1 MTESLPSHV
10 STKCDIRS
18 NSWENQAR
26 VLRCL
31 VRGWVYST
39 HVPLW
44 LGAKEDVV
52 SDIVQEAICRT
63 LERLRKAE
71 RQEAAPVN
79 YPDCLSRTIAYHL
92 FIDFMRKDTRL
103 IPLSQL
109 TRSSD
114 DEVYEFELADSSEEM
129 SERVFQES
137 LFNELAT
144 EIVNFPNKQKF
155 ALLVDLAN
163 HTNFASNE
171 AMLRKA
177 FLKVGIRLEDYLG
190 LQPENGIERSRF
202 ASLLSISYKRVIQLN
217 CIEPYT
223 K

>member
-1 MTESLPSHV
+1 
-10 STKCDIRS
+10 
-18 NSWENQAR
+18 
-26 VLRCL
+26 
-31 VRGWVYST
+31 
-39 HVPLW
+39 

-79 YPDCLSRTIAYHL
+79 YPDCLSKTIAYHL
-92 FIDFMRKDTRL
+92 FVDFMRKDTRL
-103 IPLSQL
+103 IPLSQM

-129 SERVFQES
+129 SEKVFQES

-144 EIVNFPNKQKF
+144 EIINFPNKQKF

-163 HTNFASNE
+163 HTNFSTNE
-171 AMLRKA
+171 AMVRKA
-177 FLKVGIRLEDYLG
+177 FLKVGVRLEDYLG
-190 LQPENGIERSRF
+190 WQPENSIDRSRF
-202 ASLLSISYKRVIQLN
+202 ASLLSISYKRVAHLN
-217 CIEPYT
+217 CMKAYL
-223 K
+223 KWR